1 MDPGAM
7 RRMLINLLSN
17 AIEACRRD
25 KGKDSHAIAVKADF
39 YDRRHFMIEVEDDG
53 IGMDEATCEKIFTQY
68 FSTKGTDGT
77 GLGLMVVHEI
87 VKEHG
92 GRIEVLS
99 APGKGS
105 SFRIILPLQ
114 QLKGLLRSS

>member
-1 MDPGAM
+1 M
-7 RRMLINLLSN
+7 LSN
-17 AIEACRRD
+17 LISNALEACTRD
-25 KGKDSHAIAVKADF
+25 KGKLSHTITVRADYF
-39 YDRRHFMIEVEDDG
+39 DPLHFMIEVEDDG
-53 IGMDEATCEKIFTQY
+53 IGMDDSTCEKIFAQF

-99 APGKGS
+99 AQGKGS
-105 SFRIILPLQ
+105 TFRIILPLQ
-114 QLKGLLRSS
+114 QPKSLLPSS

>member
-1 MDPGAM
+1 
-7 RRMLINLLSN
+7 
-17 AIEACRRD
+17 
-25 KGKDSHAIAVKADF
+25 
-39 YDRRHFMIEVEDDG
+39 MIEVEDDG
-53 IGMDEATCEKIFTQY
+53 IGMDDSTCEKIFTQF

-77 GLGLMVVHEI
+77 GLGLMVVHDI

-105 SFRIILPLQ
+105 TFRIIFPFRPQ
-114 QLKGLLRSS
+114 SSD

>member
-1 MDPGAM
+1 M
-7 RRMLINLLSN
+7 SN
-17 AIEACRRD
+17 AMKFRRQRMEVKISGEAD
-25 KGKDSHAIAVKADF
+25 LLIS
-39 YDRRHFMIEVEDDG
+39 VEDDG

>member
-1 MDPGAM
+1 MTGSGWMTQPA
-7 RRMLINLLSN
+7 
-17 AIEACRRD
+17 
-25 KGKDSHAIAVKADF
+25 
-39 YDRRHFMIEVEDDG
+39 
-53 IGMDEATCEKIFTQY
+53 EKIFTQF

-105 SFRIILPLQ
+105 TFRIIFPLKPQ
-114 QLKGLLRSS
+114 TLLMSRP

>member
-1 MDPGAM
+1 M
-7 RRMLINLLSN
+7 
-17 AIEACRRD
+17 EACRRD

-39 YDRRHFMIEVEDDG
+39 YDRRHFIIEVEDDG
-53 IGMDEATCEKIFTQY
+53 IGMDDATSEKIFTHF

-87 VKEHG
+87 VREHD

-99 APGKGS
+99 SPGKGS
-105 SFRIILPLQ
+105 TFRIILPI
-114 QLKGLLRSS
+114 RS